1 MSECELLSV
10 QVAAF
15 EFSGC
20 LIALRFWIGGFSGR
34 SQVSVSLC
42 RNWQKAKGGVA
53 AKEDD
58 ADASK

>member
-1 MSECELLSV
+1 MGGFCVFRRPEFELLSV

-42 RNWQKAKGGVA
+42 RYG
-53 AKEDD
+53 
-58 ADASK
+58 